1 MTKKDDYVKTL
12 KERLNRLNNEVMRM
26 KAKSKEAGIDASV
39 KFENYIESLR
49 EKRDATQT
57 KLEEI
62 HKAGDN
68 AWAHLKDGV
77 EKSWSELKEA
87 LAKAKSEFD

>member
-1 MTKKDDYVKTL
+1 MSKKDDYVKTL
-12 KERLNRLNNEVMRM
+12 KERLNQINSEVTRL
-26 KAKSKEAGIDASV
+26 KASAKEAGIDASV
-39 KFENYIESLR
+39 KYDNYIEGLR
-49 EKRDATQT
+49 EKRDATQK

-77 EKSWSELKEA
+77 EKSWNELKEA
-87 LAKAKSEFD
+87 LAKAKAEFD